1 MNEPLDT
8 PPVIQRTRVA
18 CKACHVRRVKCDA
31 ADGLPCMHCRTRH
44 TTCELIESRRG
55 KYTRQQPSKPR
66 RRSGRGRSSQVAN
79 PPSHSAS
86 PPHSTVYVQDDEE
99 TAEISTPHVSL
110 PESSTAQ
117 DATVARP
124 SHPGNVLTLSS
135 VLQMVHRI
143 KEGDS
148 GNLPVP
154 TQRLTPLTDKVY
166 LPSNTELHQS
176 VSLQDA
182 LTMPDRQIS
191 NQLIR
196 SFFEHFHPAYP
207 VVDRVAFIAMYKQ
220 GRASPILLHTIYLMA
235 LTCGPESLVGI
246 AGYDD
251 RTTARKAHYLRA
263 KALYDADHETDA
275 TSLAAALHLLGFWW
289 LGPNDQ
295 KDSWYWH
302 GCAVTLAQSIG
313 MHRSLAQRGMTPRLM
328 SIWRRIWWSIYIR
341 DRHGAA
347 ALDRPPR
354 IRDEDCDIEPATEND
369 LLVDLTIDNEL
380 LPEQKPHHIS
390 YFLQLVKLSAILG
403 NIVIGE
409 FSPRRPALDK
419 FDASACA
426 QSLRSWHSDL
436 PHMLRNDSSDKPYG
450 ASFWANMLDVSYQSA
465 AILLFRPK
473 RTGSQKFPEAERDA
487 RARTAADAITRAA
500 EDLLATENI
509 HCAHLHIVPSLFAA
523 LSIHTLAMG
532 TTNTI
537 QRQLAENK
545 SRQCILALGEL
556 TKVWPVGMWV
566 VKSFSNLLR
575 RLLSRGSLSDQA
587 LQARTSSEE
596 EMDPGAGSAAIL
608 QVDVMG
614 QQLPPL
620 LHPQPA
626 TGLEFGAPSMASSQA
641 GGLSTAPWFQ
651 FHAYPDHFFGTADQ
665 LAYDSTWFGC
675 LENMIDMELLQQE
688 LAIGTYNLPHIFG
701 S

>member
-1 MNEPLDT
+1 MNEPT
-8 PPVIQRTRVA
+8 HAPPVIQRTRVA
-18 CKACHVRRVKCDA
+18 CKACHARRVKCDA

-44 TTCELIESRRG
+44 TACELIESRRG
-55 KYTRQQPSKPR
+55 KYTRQQSSKPR
-66 RRSGRGRSSQVAN
+66 RRSGRGRSSQAAN

-86 PPHSTVYVQDDEE
+86 PPHSTISVQDDEATTE
-99 TAEISTPHVSL
+99 IPTPQAPVAESP
-110 PESSTAQ
+110 TAQ
-117 DATVARP
+117 TAAVARP
-124 SHPGNVLTLSS
+124 SNPGSVLTLSS

-148 GNLPVP
+148 GSLNVP
-154 TQRLTPLTDKVY
+154 AQGLAPLTDKVH

-182 LTMPDRQIS
+182 LAMPERHVSD
-191 NQLIR
+191 QLIR

-207 VVDRVAFIAMYKQ
+207 VVDRLSFITLYKQ
-220 GRASPILLHTIYLMA
+220 DRASPILLHTMYLMA
-235 LTCGPESLVGI
+235 LTCGPESLVRI

-275 TSLAAALHLLGFWW
+275 TCLAAALHLLGFWW

-354 IRDEDCDIEPATEND
+354 IRDEDCDIESANEND
-369 LLVDLTIDNEL
+369 LLVDLTIDNDL

-390 YFLQLVKLSAILG
+390 YFLQLAKLSAILG

-409 FSPRRPALDK
+409 FSPRRPALDQ
-419 FDASACA
+419 FDPHACS
-426 QSLRSWHSDL
+426 QSLRSWHSEL
-436 PHMLRNDSSDKPYG
+436 PQMLRHDSSDKPCG
-450 ASFWANMLDVSYQSA
+450 AAFWANMLDVSYQSA

-473 RTGSQKFPEAERDA
+473 RTGSQTFPEAERDA

-500 EDLLATENI
+500 EDLLANETI

-575 RLLSRGSLSDQA
+575 RLLSRGSLSDQT
-587 LQARTSSEE
+587 LQVRTSSEE
-596 EMDPGAGSAAIL
+596 ELDRGGGSAITVHA
-608 QVDVMG
+608 DVLG
-614 QQLPPL
+614 QRLPPVL
-620 LHPQPA
+620 QPQSI
-626 TGLEFGAPSMASSQA
+626 TGLHFGIPSLASNQA
-641 GGLSTAPWFQ
+641 GGLSTAPLFQ
-651 FHAYPDHFFGTADQ
+651 SHAYPDHFFGAADQ

-675 LENMIDMELLQQE
+675 LENMMDIELLQQE
-688 LAIGTYNLPHIFG
+688 LAIGTYSLPHVFG